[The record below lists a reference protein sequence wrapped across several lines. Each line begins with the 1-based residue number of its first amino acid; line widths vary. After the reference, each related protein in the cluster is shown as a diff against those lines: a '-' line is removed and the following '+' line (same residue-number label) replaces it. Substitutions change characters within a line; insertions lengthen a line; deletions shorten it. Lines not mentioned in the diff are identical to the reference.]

1 MFFNFLTLGNCIKLD
16 VLECPPARTHRAI
29 WTPWTYCDSTTVLQY
44 GKWRNCWMPQ
54 IAFFRNVTARGD
66 DSADWLI
73 LVPFSIL
80 VPQMGWK
87 SPLQR
92 DSIGVWPMFQQYVD
106 TVHIKRLPNPGI
118 ASLETTEAAQQE
130 LLFWAKLQ
138 EYMLVT
144 QLLLDK
150 IKTDKQ
156 ELGFLCKS
164 CWRKTDQFSLR
175 TKTAL

>member
-1 MFFNFLTLGNCIKLD
+1 MFLN
-16 VLECPPARTHRAI
+16 
-29 WTPWTYCDSTTVLQY
+29 VLQREHTEQY
-44 GKWRNCWMPQ
+44 GRLELT
-54 IAFFRNVTARGD
+54 VTARQFFSMVNGETVECHKLPFSEMSQQERE

-118 ASLETTEAAQQE
+118 ASLEITEAAQQE

-164 CWRKTDQFSLR
+164 CWRKPDQFSLR
-175 TKTAL
+175 TKTALLS